1 MQRNFT
7 LETTPRVPTPTSEM
21 ESRRLIDYTR
31 CRRDGIESNNANT
44 RIGNNSADYPSKR
57 NSVDLPSCN
66 ALDASLAKNIV
77 VSLGREEQREAR
89 VDFFL
94 KVMPK
99 SQRKQSRRIS
109 TLDTV
114 GGRKTIMEEIASSR
128 RSLNGI
134 PERPRVR
141 STRSRSKSTNQLFGS
156 SIFTSLVK

>member
-7 LETTPRVPTPTSEM
+7 LETTPQVPAPTSKI
-21 ESRRLIDYTR
+21 ESRRLVDYTR
-31 CRRDGIESNNANT
+31 CRRNGIESINANT
-44 RIGNNSADYPSKR
+44 RIGNSSADYPSKR
-57 NSVDLPSCN
+57 KSVDLPSYN
-66 ALDASLAKNIV
+66 ALDAPLANIV
-77 VSLGREEQREAR
+77 VSLGGREEQREAR

-134 PERPRVR
+134 SERPRVR